1 MLEEIQK
8 TIAPE
13 LERYKAVFRSAL
25 QTDNELLAA
34 ALTHLTRKL
43 GKMMR
48 PTLVILCARE
58 GGAVTDEVLHA
69 AAGLEMLH
77 TASLVHDDVVDESAM
92 RRGQRSVNALFD
104 NKAAV
109 LVGDFITSKALTEV
123 ALTHRLEIVDSMAR
137 LGQMLADGEIQ
148 QLNNTQSTVFSEQAY
163 YEVITKKT
171 AVLFETCAY
180 AGALL
185 GGADAATI
193 QRLQRFA
200 HLVGLCFQMR
210 DDIFDFDESLNVGKP
225 KGNDLQEGKLT
236 LPVLYA
242 LNQELSS
249 PNPPLGPTGRLT
261 LQEPSALNHFGRL
274 ALRVRALEASR
285 LEIQELVDFTIQSGG
300 IAYAEA
306 EMQRLANEART
317 LLSDLRDPAVAH
329 ALSLYLDFVI
339 QRTH

>member
-1 MLEEIQK
+1 MLADIQQL
-8 TIAPE
+8 IAPE
-13 LERYKAVFRSAL
+13 LERYKAIFRSAL
-25 QTDNELLAA
+25 QADNELLAA

-77 TASLVHDDVVDESAM
+77 TASLVHDDVIDESAM

-123 ALTHRLEIVDSMAR
+123 ALTHRLEVVSRMAL
-137 LGQMLADGEIQ
+137 LGQTLADGELL
-148 QLNNTQSTVFSEQAY
+148 QLNNTHSTVFSEQAY
-163 YEVITKKT
+163 YQVIAKKT
-171 AVLFETCAY
+171 AILFETCAY

-185 GGADAATI
+185 GGADADTI
-193 QRLQRFA
+193 QRLERFA

-249 PNPPLGPTGRLT
+249 PTPSPSTLNP
-261 LQEPSALNHFGRL
+261 QPSTLNHFGRL
-274 ALRVRALEASR
+274 AMRVRALEASR
-285 LEIQELVDFTIQSGG
+285 LEIQELVDFTLQSGG
-300 IAYAEA
+300 IAYAES

-329 ALSLYLDFVI
+329 ALNLYLDYVI
-339 QRTH
+339 NRTL